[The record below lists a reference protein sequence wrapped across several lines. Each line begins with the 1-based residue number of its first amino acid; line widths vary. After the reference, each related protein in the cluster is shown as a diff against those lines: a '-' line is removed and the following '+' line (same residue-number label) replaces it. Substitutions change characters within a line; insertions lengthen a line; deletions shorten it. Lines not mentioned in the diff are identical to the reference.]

1 MTAKEGNFL
10 KKSDVMWVS
19 ASNIMALVTAVI
31 IGLALPRFTSY
42 ETYAGYREYTLFI
55 GFSGLLHFGFVNG
68 VALRYGNLSLNELPS
83 ETFRVYSRS
92 FALAE
97 LILAAILTAVLS
109 LASGGRITPLF
120 FVAVNIFFE
129 NLRVYFSTITIFTGR
144 FRTDA
149 VLQFLYRGIQLPGFL
164 LILWQRP
171 DGWLGFLL
179 FTTVLNAAILI
190 AYAVCNSA
198 LIVPAAG
205 SILDHSRDM
214 TETIRRGIPVLLGE
228 QLSLLILGA
237 DSIFARLFFDV
248 KQFSVYSFAVY
259 IVVTA
264 YTVINAANTV
274 IFPYLKRL
282 EEKDMAKRY
291 RDLKSISLI
300 LSLIMSVAFLFCPVA
315 IRRLMPGYEDSI
327 PFLCILWVTLFF
339 RTLQGMACSNTM
351 KALDMEKEY
360 FRCCA
365 VSCAA
370 AVLSD
375 MLVFLIWRDLRHIA
389 VCSVLV
395 FAFWYFLCDHL
406 IRKRLVENERSVDNN
421 TCV

>member
-10 KKSDVMWVS
+10 KRSDVVWVG

-68 VALRYGNLSLNELPS
+68 VALRYGHLNLNELPH
-83 ETFRVYSRS
+83 ETFRVYSRV

-97 LILAAILTAVLS
+97 LSLAAILTSVFYA
-109 LASGGRITPLF
+109 APGGCITPLF
-120 FVAVNIFFE
+120 FVAVNMFLE
-129 NLRVYFSTITIFTGR
+129 NLRSYFSTITIITGR

-149 VLQFLYRGIQLPGFL
+149 LLQFLYRGIQLLGFVIL
-164 LILWQRP
+164 LWKRT
-171 DGWLGFLL
+171 DGWQGFLL
-179 FTTVLNAAILI
+179 FITALNAAVLT
-190 AYAVCNSA
+190 AYAVSCSV
-198 LIVPAAG
+198 IVIPLSG
-205 SILDHSRDM
+205 KINDHRADII
-214 TETIRRGIPVLLGE
+214 ETIRRGIPVLLGE
-228 QLSLLILGA
+228 QLSLLILEA
-237 DSIFARLFFDV
+237 DSIFARLFFDA

-259 IVVTA
+259 IIVTA
-264 YTVINAANTV
+264 YTIISAANTV

-282 EEKDMAKRY
+282 EEKDLALRY
-291 RDLKSISLI
+291 KELKQISLI
-300 LSLIMSVAFLFCPVA
+300 LSLIMWIFLLLCPVV

-327 PFLCILWVTLFF
+327 PFLFILSGTLFF

-360 FRCCA
+360 FRCCIISGASA
-365 VSCAA
+365 VISDTAA
-370 AVLSD
+370 Y
-375 MLVFLIWRDLRHIA
+375 MIRRDLRPIA

-395 FAFWYFLCDHL
+395 FAFWYFLCDHM
-406 IRKRLVENERSVDNN
+406 IRRRLATIQNN
-421 TCV
+421 HRRDRR

>member
-10 KKSDVMWVS
+10 RKSDVIWVG

-68 VALRYGNLSLNELPS
+68 VALRYGSLSLNELPY
-83 ETFRVYSRS
+83 ETFRVYSRV
-92 FALAE
+92 FAIAE
-97 LILAAILTAVLS
+97 LIIAAILTAVLFI
-109 LASGGRITPLF
+109 APGGRITPLF
-120 FVAVNIFFE
+120 FVAVNMLFE
-129 NLRVYFSTITIFTGR
+129 NLRAYFSTITIFTGR

-149 VLQFLYRGIQLPGFL
+149 VLQFLYRGIQLLGFL
-164 LILWQRP
+164 LILWQGSG
-171 DGWLGFLL
+171 GWLGFLL
-179 FTTVLNAAILI
+179 FTTVLNAAILAI
-190 AYAVCNSA
+190 YAVCNSA
-198 LIVPAAG
+198 LIIPFVG
-205 SILDHSRDM
+205 SITDHGPDM
-214 TETIRRGIPVLLGE
+214 IKTVRRGIPVLLGE

-237 DSIFARLFFDV
+237 DSIFARLFFDA

-274 IFPYLKRL
+274 IFPYLKRI

-291 RDLKSISLI
+291 RDLKNISLI
-300 LSLIMSVAFLFCPVA
+300 LSLIMSVFFFICPAA

-327 PFLCILWVTLFF
+327 PFLCILAVTLFF

-365 VSCAA
+365 VTCAA

-375 MLVFLIWRDLRHIA
+375 TAVYMIWRDLRPIA

-406 IRKRLVENERSVDNN
+406 IRKRLKKNERFVDNN